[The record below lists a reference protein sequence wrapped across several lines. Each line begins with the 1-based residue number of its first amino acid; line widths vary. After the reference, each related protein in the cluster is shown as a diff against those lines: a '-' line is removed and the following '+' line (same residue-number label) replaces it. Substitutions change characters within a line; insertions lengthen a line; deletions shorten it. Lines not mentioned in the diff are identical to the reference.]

1 MPVSSDNSAGGS
13 VIESLLT
20 TPKSEDAI
28 SGAKIEPLAIKAEL
42 RTHRV
47 SEYARPQIRVSADVA
62 PGHRKTVRKGS
73 PAVYVVTERVTTWS
87 RVAVDRQTIGRVL
100 VQRARPGIV
109 MQGPPRTVDE
119 AMSLMKVTKL
129 IGMVAMVATAYTAG
143 SAQAFPTGRTA
154 TGLLARYGVVAV
166 DPRVIPLGSH
176 LFIPGYGNAIAADTG
191 GAIVGHRIDLC
202 MNTLSAALSF
212 GRQTVRVFVLH
223 QPR

>member
-1 MPVSSDNSAGGS
+1 M
-13 VIESLLT
+13 LT
-20 TPKSEDAI
+20 TPKNGDAL

-42 RTHRV
+42 RTHHV
-47 SEYARPQIRVSADVA
+47 SEYVRPQIRISADVR
-62 PGHRKTVRKGS
+62 PGHRKTMRKGV
-73 PAVYVVTERVTTWS
+73 PAVYVVTERVTTWN
-87 RVAVDRQTIGRVL
+87 RIAVDRQTIGRVL

-109 MQGPPRTVDE
+109 VQGPPRTVDE

-166 DPRVIPLGSH
+166 DPRIIPLGSH

-202 MNTLSAALSF
+202 MNSLSAALNF